1 MPINLSLTELIT
13 LLKRKR
19 QADYTVNE
27 LMQAIMEQLAQT
39 TTEDEAMIP
48 IELQYELF
56 EVVSKRLDT
65 ETTLSYQI
73 LAKLAQ
79 VADLNFSLHFCD

>member
-1 MPINLSLTELIT
+1 MPIDLPLTELIT

-19 QADYTVNE
+19 QPDYTVNE
-27 LMQAIMEQLAQT
+27 LMQAIMHQLEQT

-48 IELQYELF
+48 IEMQYELF
-56 EVVSKRLDT
+56 EVVSKRLDA

-73 LAKLAQ
+73 LAKLA
-79 VADLNFSLHFCD
+79 

>member
-1 MPINLSLTELIT
+1 MPIDLPLTELIT

-19 QADYTVNE
+19 QPEYTVNE
-27 LMQAIMEQLAQT
+27 LMQAIMQQLAQT

-48 IELQYELF
+48 IEMQYELF

-65 ETTLSYQI
+65 ETALSYQI
-73 LAKLAQ
+73 LAQLAQ
-79 VADLNFSLHFCD
+79 IADLNFSLHFCD

>member
-1 MPINLSLTELIT
+1 MPIDLSLTELIT

-19 QADYTVNE
+19 QPEYSVNE
-27 LMQAIMEQLAQT
+27 LMQAIMQQLAQT

-48 IELQYELF
+48 IEMQYELF

-65 ETTLSYQI
+65 ETALSYQI

>member
-1 MPINLSLTELIT
+1 MPIDLPLTELIS

-19 QADYTVNE
+19 QPEYTANE
-27 LMQAIMEQLAQT
+27 LMQAIMHQLEQT

-48 IELQYELF
+48 IEMQYELF
-56 EVVSKRLDT
+56 EVVSKRLDA

-73 LAKLAQ
+73 LAKLA
-79 VADLNFSLHFCD
+79 

>member
-1 MPINLSLTELIT
+1 VPIDLPLTELIS

-19 QADYTVNE
+19 QPEYTANE
-27 LMQAIMEQLAQT
+27 LMQAIMHQLEQT

-48 IELQYELF
+48 IEMQYELF
-56 EVVSKRLDT
+56 EVVSKRLDA

-73 LAKLAQ
+73 LAKLA
-79 VADLNFSLHFCD
+79 